1 MKYITIWDFIITPF
15 VIFFALVVARNIQKK
30 NQIENDAYQFYT
42 KGLIAKLI
50 GALGLCVIYAF
61 YYGGGD
67 TINYWNDAGRLAKLF
82 FHDFSCALKL
92 LLGDESS
99 NNYFCFVRSVTG
111 MPLYFPRDLQ
121 AYTVSRLTAI
131 PHLLTVNSFFA
142 CSMLTAVIA
151 YTGSWRLY
159 LVFCREYPNIKKELA
174 YAILFIPSV
183 LFWGSGILKDT
194 WTFAAVGWLTYGVYN
209 ILLSKQ
215 GSVLMNVLYVLIAS
229 NILIAIKPYIFV
241 ALLPGILIW
250 VVFGRISKIVNPV
263 VRILAAPVFMMVGL
277 VGGSFLFSQT
287 SGALGA
293 YGDIDATLEKAVVT
307 QEDLKRAAYE
317 GNSFDIGSFEPT
329 IPGILSKAP
338 IAIFSGLFRPTLLDV
353 NNVVMLI
360 SAIENTF
367 LLFFFL
373 INILKIGPVSYLKN
387 TISEPLSM
395 FALTFALFLSFAVG
409 LTTSNFGS
417 LVRYRIPATP
427 FFLAGLFIARYQS
440 NRSVIEEDAEDNA
453 AYYSDHTEVQE
464 QLK

>member
-1 MKYITIWDFIITPF
+1 MEYVTIWDFIVSPF
-15 VIFFALVVARNIQKK
+15 VILVAILSAQRIQRKNIDA
-30 NQIENDAYQFYT
+30 NDAYAFYT

-50 GALGLCVIYAF
+50 GAFGLCIIYAF

-67 TINYWNDAGRLAKLF
+67 TINYWTDAGRLVNLIFHNTDCGLKILF
-82 FHDFSCALKL
+82 
-92 LLGDESS
+92 GDETPG
-99 NNYFCFVRSVTG
+99 NYFCFDRRITG
-111 MPLYFPRDLQ
+111 MPLFFPRDLQ

-131 PHLLTVNSFFA
+131 PHLLTINSFFA
-142 CSMLTAVIA
+142 CSLLMAMVA
-151 YTGSWRLY
+151 YTGTWKLY
-159 LVFCREYPNIKKELA
+159 LVFCREYPAIKKELA

-194 WTFAAVGWLTYGVYN
+194 WTFAAVGWMTYGVYN
-209 ILLSKQ
+209 LLLSREGGMIK
-215 GSVLMNVLYVLIAS
+215 NVVYVIIAA

-241 ALLPGILIW
+241 ALLPGIMIW
-250 VVFGRISKIVNPV
+250 TVYGRITKIANPV
-263 VRILAAPVFMMVGL
+263 VRILAAPVLLMVGL
-277 VGGSFLFSQT
+277 VGASFLFTQT
-287 SGALGA
+287 SGSLGA
-293 YGDIDATLEKAVVT
+293 YGDLDATLEKAVVT

-353 NNVVMLI
+353 TNVVMLI

-367 LLFFFL
+367 LMIFL
-373 INILKIGPVSYLKN
+373 IVNLFKIGPFSYLKN
-387 TISEPLSM
+387 TFGEPLSL

-427 FFLAGLFIARYQS
+427 FFLAGLFIARHQ
-440 NRSVIEEDAEDNA
+440 
-453 AYYSDHTEVQE
+453 TEKASKQAVFG
-464 QLK
+464 K

>member
-1 MKYITIWDFIITPF
+1 MKYITVWDFIITPF
-15 VIFFALVVARNIQKK
+15 VILIAVLVAQKTQRKNI
-30 NQIENDAYQFYT
+30 ESNDAYAFYT
-42 KGLIAKLI
+42 KGLIAKLV

-67 TINYWNDAGRLAKLF
+67 TINYWNDAGRLVKLL
-82 FHDFSCALKL
+82 FHNFSCGFKI

-99 NNYFCFVRSVTG
+99 SNYFCFDRRITG
-111 MPLYFPRDLQ
+111 MPLFFPRDLQ

-142 CSMLTAVIA
+142 CSMLMAVVA
-151 YTGSWRLY
+151 YTGTWRLY
-159 LVFCREYPNIKKELA
+159 MVFCREYPKIKKELA

-215 GSVLMNVLYVLIAS
+215 GSVLMNIVYIIIAS
-229 NILIAIKPYIFV
+229 NLLIAIKPYIFV
-241 ALLPGILIW
+241 ALLPGIMIW
-250 VVFGRISKIVNPV
+250 IVYGRIMKIANPV
-263 VRILAAPVFMMVGL
+263 IRVLAAPMMLMIGL
-277 VGGSFLFSQT
+277 VGASFLFTQT
-287 SGALGA
+287 SGSLGA

-307 QEDLKRAAYE
+307 QEDLQRAAYE

-367 LLFFFL
+367 LMFFFL
-373 INILKIGPVSYLKN
+373 INLFKIGPFSYIKN
-387 TISEPLSM
+387 TVAEPLSL

-440 NRSVIEEDAEDNA
+440 TRGTIEGNEDANVVKYA
-453 AYYSDHTEVQE
+453 E
-464 QLK
+464 QIAE